1 MNLLVPVV
9 DAGQISRLLQCSD
22 NLEFYAGFFLPSWQE
37 IFGSYEDLN
46 RMSSFRQ
53 SANIDGSQTLP
64 LLVTAAK
71 GHEVF
76 ITLNAGIYSTAQID
90 FLRNI
95 LVQLKSMY
103 VSGVILGD
111 PRMAPMVREIG
122 LKAVASTIVG
132 IYNEDIARYCIDQ
145 GFQRLIL
152 PRDLTLEEIRQIT
165 SAVPNVEYECFL
177 MRNGCRYSDSNCL
190 ARHSDRYGALCSF
203 LDRAKPTYCGKA
215 ETSFSAHDAAV
226 FNHIVFSQVFHK
238 SACGVCAIWDLLQMG
253 ICAGKIVGRADGLD
267 EVLEDTIL
275 LSRNIAIA
283 SRCSSRQEYLEN
295 LELPRRYDN
304 MCYQGSNCY
313 YPEIRY
319 GE

>member
-1 MNLLVPVV
+1 MNLLVPV
-9 DAGQISRLLQCSD
+9 ANPEHISQLLQCSD
-22 NLEFYAGFFLPSWQE
+22 NLEFYAGFSLAGWQE
-37 IFGSYEDLN
+37 TFGLYEDLN

-53 SANIDGSQTLP
+53 SANIDGAHTLS
-64 LLVTAAK
+64 LLVTEAR

-76 ITLNAGIYSTAQID
+76 ITLNAGIYSIAQID
-90 FLRNI
+90 FLREV
-95 LVQLKSMY
+95 LVQLKSMR

-111 PRMAPMVREIG
+111 PRMASIVRDYG

-132 IYNEDIARYCIDQ
+132 IYNEDIARYCIEQ

-203 LDRAKPTYCGKA
+203 LDRAKPTYCGEA
-215 ETSFSAHDAAV
+215 EKSFAAHDAAV
-226 FNHIVFSQVFHK
+226 FNHIVFSQAFHK

-253 ICAGKIVGRADGLD
+253 ICAGKVVGRADGP
-267 EVLEDTIL
+267 EGILEDTAL
-275 LSRNIAIA
+275 LSHNIAIA
-283 SRCSSRQEYLEN
+283 SRCRSRQEYLEN
-295 LELPRRYDN
+295 LELPRRYDS
-304 MCYQGSNCY
+304 MCYQGCNCY